1 MTVRTVLA
9 CAFALLVVSSGSLV
23 LINNGTISAAP
34 DGIKDRA
41 TFTVRTG
48 AIYPHA
54 AEGGQICAEKIKP
67 DVNRVIVT
75 NATIKKVDIYLGDE
89 GEVQA
94 HISFP
99 TGEVNGQLV
108 LYTNGENLLVN
119 TLATLGICLPPG
131 VPNPLPTTLEA
142 YYLGDQNLETTGLDL
157 SSGGN
162 VPEPS
167 GPSFSQLLN
176 TTNTSREELGL
187 NNSTTS
193 TNTTN
198 STNVINGTSN
208 NSTVEEN
215 ANKTTSTP
223 INNSIITPGNETNTT
238 NSTTITETPSETVTP
253 VTTTATPSPNE
264 TETNS
269 TATSTPQTIG
279 DTNNTNNQT
288 SPTATPSPTIT
299 PTATPT
305 ITTTTPTTTNTIL
318 DNGTPTAT
326 EALESSPNETVD
338 SVTNTGP
345 NTTNSVPNTV
355 DNTTSGTID
364 RAIDST
370 TTTTNEV
377 ADLIT
382 NITNTTTV
390 SDGSDSEG
398 GVLDISGTVDAWSRR
413 KTV

>member
-23 LINNGTISAAP
+23 LLNNGTVSAAP

-48 AIYPHA
+48 AIYPHL

-67 DVNRVIVT
+67 GVNRVIVT
-75 NATIKKVDIYLGDE
+75 DATLKDVDIYLGDE

-131 VPNPLPTTLEA
+131 IPNPIPTTLEA
-142 YYLGDQNLETTGLDL
+142 YYLGVQNLETKNLDL

-162 VPEPS
+162 APEPS
-167 GPSFSQLLN
+167 GPSFPQLLN
-176 TTNTSREELGL
+176 ATDTSREELGL

-208 NSTVEEN
+208 NSTVEEIV
-215 ANKTTSTP
+215 NKTTSTP
-223 INNSIITPGNETNTT
+223 INNSTITLGNTTNTT
-238 NSTTITETPSETVTP
+238 TATNTSNSTNITETPSETVTP
-253 VTTTATPSPNE
+253 VTTTATPSLNE

-269 TATSTPQTIG
+269 TATSTPQTTG
-279 DTNNTNNQT
+279 DTTDSNTQT
-288 SPTATPSPTIT
+288 SPTATPTPTTT

-305 ITTTTPTTTNTIL
+305 PTTTPTPTPTTTPTPTPTTTTPTTPTTTP
-318 DNGTPTAT
+318 DDVTPTAT
-326 EALESSPNETVD
+326 EVPVADEQTESTA
-338 SVTNTGP
+338 
-345 NTTNSVPNTV
+345 TTSDDTV
-355 DNTTSGTID
+355 DNTTTTSTQ
-364 RAIDST
+364 ST
-370 TTTTNEV
+370 TTSV
-377 ADLIT
+377 
-382 NITNTTTV
+382 
-390 SDGSDSEG
+390 G
-398 GVLDISGTVDAWSRR
+398 
-413 KTV
+413 